1 MTIHRTLLLP
11 RMEMTM
17 MMLKAVVHRNLI
29 VPSLRL
35 VLVRRVLPNELKYFF
50 SSIRIEMAPSFCLP
64 GVIDQVFFHNLI
76 VCI

>member
-50 SSIRIEMAPSFCLP
+50 SIRIEIAPSLCLP

-76 VCI
+76 VFI